1 MRAVAWLFDGYVPTQ
16 HWYRTLKFFTLSI
29 AVCCAACTGLPTSA
43 GRRQF
48 ADTLAAQKQ
57 WHGSLLYVEKF
68 QLMAYMPNALAP
80 TASLTI
86 YIEGDGLAWITGA
99 RVSRDPTPSDPVAL
113 RLALAQP
120 EGAAAYLGRP
130 CQYVDAV
137 ASNCSSRYWT
147 QARFSSDVV
156 EATDMAIES
165 LKKRFGARHLTLVG
179 YSGGGA
185 VAALVAGKRRDVD
198 RLITVAGNL
207 NPVAWVG
214 LHHLAPLTGSLNPA
228 DNVNRL
234 RGVAQRHLVG
244 GRDEN
249 ITPELVRSFA
259 ALFPESER
267 PRVTVVP
274 GFDHRCCWVEQWPL
288 LWRNINART
297 E

>member
-1 MRAVAWLFDGYVPTQ
+1 VS
-16 HWYRTLKFFTLSI
+16 RTLKALTLSI
-29 AVCCAACTGLPTSA
+29 AVWCAACTGLSTPA
-43 GRRQF
+43 QRKQF

-57 WHGSLLYVEKF
+57 WQGSLLCVGKF
-68 QLMAYMPNALAP
+68 QLMAYMPSVPAP
-80 TASLTI
+80 TANLTI

-99 RVSRDPTPSDPVAL
+99 RVSRDPTPSDPIAL

-130 CQYVDAV
+130 CQYVDAE

-147 QARFSSDVV
+147 EARFSSDVV
-156 EATDMAIES
+156 VATDMAIEAI
-165 LKKRFGARHLTLVG
+165 KKRFGARQLTLVG

-185 VAALVAGKRRDVD
+185 VAALVAGKRRDVN

-207 NPVAWVG
+207 NPAAWVG
-214 LHHLAPLTGSLNPA
+214 FHHLAPLAGSQNPA
-228 DNVNRL
+228 ENVNTL
-234 RGVAQRHLVG
+234 QGVAQRHLVG
-244 GRDEN
+244 ERDHN
-249 ITPELVRSFA
+249 VTPELVRSFA

-267 PRVTVVP
+267 PSVTVVP
-274 GFDHRCCWVEQWPL
+274 GFDHRCCWVERWPL